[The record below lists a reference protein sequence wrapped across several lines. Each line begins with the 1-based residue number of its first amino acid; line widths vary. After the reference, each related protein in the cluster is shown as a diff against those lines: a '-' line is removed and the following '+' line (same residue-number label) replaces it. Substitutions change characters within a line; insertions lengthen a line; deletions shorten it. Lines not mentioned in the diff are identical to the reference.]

1 MLTLNSQR
9 ISLPLP
15 SEWVFKGMHHYVQPG
30 YFILLTSFLPSKP
43 LNNEFFLDLGL
54 EHKKNHPESLQSEHI
69 ATALEVISGSQPCLD
84 FETTKFMVPDDTSS
98 QWSRTSG
105 RECQTPAVSSSC
117 VMSCIISL
125 QRTCPSCLVSSALAA
140 APFLFSVPWTFQGWS
155 RCTLSALIVPSLWKK
170 LHVPFSA
177 ISFKSQPKA
186 NSIRE
191 GFCLLVLGTDAVVMH
206 MLGKLSIIELHLQ
219 LYRGLHSLMFIF

>member
-9 ISLPLP
+9 ISLSLP

-69 ATALEVISGSQPCLD
+69 AMALEVISGSQPCLD

-125 QRTCPSCLVSSALAA
+125 QPTCPSCLVSSALAA
-140 APFLFSVPWTFQGWS
+140 APLCFLFLEHS
-155 RCTLSALIVPSLWKK
+155 RADPDVRS
-170 LHVPFSA
+170 
-177 ISFKSQPKA
+177 
-186 NSIRE
+186 
-191 GFCLLVLGTDAVVMH
+191 
-206 MLGKLSIIELHLQ
+206 
-219 LYRGLHSLMFIF
+219 LHSLFLHFGRSFTCLSPSSHSGLNPKLTASERAFVFLCWGPMLWSCTC